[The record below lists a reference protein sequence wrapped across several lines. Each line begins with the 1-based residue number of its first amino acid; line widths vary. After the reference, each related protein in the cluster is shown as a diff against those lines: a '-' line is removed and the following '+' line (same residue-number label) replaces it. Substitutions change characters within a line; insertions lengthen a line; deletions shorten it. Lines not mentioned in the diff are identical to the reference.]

1 MRLNIEISKTAAFL
15 ANEHHSVSNA
25 FCITFFAIY
34 SFTQNAYVNRMT
46 ENLTSRKIL
55 NQNVSLIIS

>member
-34 SFTQNAYVNRMT
+34 SFT
-46 ENLTSRKIL
+46 
-55 NQNVSLIIS
+55 